1 VRTAFLAGSW
11 LLTRGLVVG
20 LLLVWEDWVNGDVG
34 YFAASLHH
42 VHHLGLARTLVEYP
56 LPAVGVLAAP
66 WLLARAASVDYGHM
80 LMVVALGTDLA
91 FSLALWRWAPA
102 RRDAA
107 LLVWVLAVPLL
118 GATAYARF
126 DLLPGVL
133 VGVAVLLL
141 ATYPRV
147 ALGAAAVATGVKLWP
162 TLLLPGMLA
171 GVRRR
176 GPAFAVVAVVG
187 VVLAGAT
194 VYLGGAGRLLSPM
207 TYQSHR
213 GLQIESLAA
222 TPAMLRWLEEP
233 GTWHVGYAASKAYEV
248 TGPGVPALL
257 ALSTLATVLLVAALL
272 LAWWWAWRRCERP
285 GPDSVVWLSLAAV
298 TGFMATGK
306 VLSPQYLLWV
316 LPAAAAGV
324 AVVRAARPM
333 MTWTVLLLVTTA
345 LTQLVYP
352 VFYAGLSLRDEHA
365 ALAVT
370 LLVVRNVL
378 VAVLTA
384 SAWREA
390 VRSLGRDAQRGNE
403 LERQPPGPA
412 ESGVRTLR

>member
-11 LLTRGLVVG
+11 LLTRGLVVW
-20 LLLVWEDWVNGDVG
+20 LLLGYEGWVNGDVG
-34 YFAASLHH
+34 YFASSLDQ
-42 VHHLGLARTLVEYP
+42 VHSLGLARTLVEYP
-56 LPAVGVLAAP
+56 LPAVGVLVAP
-66 WLLARAASVDYGHM
+66 WLLARATGVGYGHV
-80 LMVVALGTDLA
+80 LMVVALCTDLA

-162 TLLLPGMLA
+162 ALLLPGMLA

-176 GPAFAVVAVVG
+176 GPASAVVAVLG
-187 VVLAGAT
+187 VMLVGAT
-194 VYLGGAGRLLSPM
+194 LYLGGVGRLLSPM

-222 TPAMLRWLEEP
+222 TPAMVLWLEDP
-233 GTWHVGYAASKAYEV
+233 GTWHVAYAASKAYEV

-257 ALSTLATVLLVAALL
+257 ALTTLATVLLVVALL
-272 LAWWWAWRRCERP
+272 LAWWWSWGRCTRL
-285 GPDSVVWLSLAAV
+285 GTDSVVWLSLAAV
-298 TGFMATGK
+298 TGFVATGK
-306 VLSPQYLLWV
+306 VLSPQYLLWL

-324 AVVRAARPM
+324 AVARAARPM
-333 MTWTVLLLVTTA
+333 VTWTVLLLVTTA
-345 LTQLVYP
+345 LTHLVYP

-370 LLVVRNVL
+370 LLVVRNLL
-378 VAVLTA
+378 VAGLTA
-384 SAWREA
+384 FAWREA
-390 VRSLGRDAQRGNE
+390 ARSLGREAQRGIE
-403 LERQPPGPA
+403 LERQPPGPG

>member
-11 LLTRGLVVG
+11 LLTRGWVVW
-20 LLLVWEDWVNGDVG
+20 LLLGYEDWVNGDVG
-34 YFAASLHH
+34 YFATSLAQMHQ
-42 VHHLGLARTLVEYP
+42 LGPARTLVEYP
-56 LPAVGVLAAP
+56 LPAAAVLAVP
-66 WLLARAASVDYGHM
+66 WLLARAAGLDFGHV
-80 LMVVALGTDLA
+80 LMAVALCTDLA
-91 FSLALWRWAPA
+91 FGLALWRWSPA

-118 GATAYARF
+118 GATTYARF

-141 ATYPRV
+141 AAHPRV

-162 TLLLPGMLA
+162 ALLLPGLLA

-176 GPAFAVVAVVG
+176 RPAFAVVAVLG
-187 VVLAGAT
+187 IVLAGAT
-194 VYLGGAGRLLSPM
+194 LYLGGTGRLLSPM
-207 TYQSHR
+207 TYQSDR

-222 TPAMLRWLEEP
+222 TPAMVLWLWQP
-233 GTWHVGYAASKAYEV
+233 GTWHVAYAASRAYEV

-257 ALSTLATVLLVAALL
+257 ALTTLATALLVAALL
-272 LAWWWAWRRCERP
+272 LAWWWAWRRCDRL
-285 GPDSVVWLSLAAV
+285 GADAVVWLSLAAT
-298 TGFMATGK
+298 TGFVAAGK
-306 VLSPQYLLWV
+306 VLSPQYLLWL

-324 AVVRAARPM
+324 AVVTTRPM
-333 MTWTVLLLVTTA
+333 VTWTVLLLVTTA

-365 ALAVT
+365 AIAVT
-370 LLVVRNVL
+370 LLVVRNLL
-378 VAVLTA
+378 VAVLAA
-384 SAWREA
+384 SAWRQA
-390 VRSLGRDAQRGNE
+390 ARSLGRDAQRGIE
-403 LERQPPGPA
+403 LERQPPGPG